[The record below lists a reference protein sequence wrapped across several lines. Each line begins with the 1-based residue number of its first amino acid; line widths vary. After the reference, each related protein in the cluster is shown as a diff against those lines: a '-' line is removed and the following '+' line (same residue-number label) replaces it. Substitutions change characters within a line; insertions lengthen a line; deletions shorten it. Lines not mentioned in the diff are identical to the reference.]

1 MQDQKPLPSP
11 TRPKPI
17 VSRRPWP
24 RPRKEPRMQ
33 SRSLELI
40 HSPYQVE
47 RLNFRHPASARK
59 VRELSDSWVSFM
71 DSATPE
77 ERNEVLP
84 SFGRF
89 VDEILDLIMEKPE
102 GPVAKEFLEN
112 ISYLTQVEP
121 REPIKALL
129 KIAEKYRSME
139 LSDFAI
145 IAAEKNAPFLFSSP
159 EKAPYSLI
167 RDLLLIY
174 ESDPK
179 QLLRPSAEGTAKAL
193 SGFLFSHSNHLMNNG
208 HKDLLAF
215 ALSWGAG
222 INAEEKARLMEHIS
236 DSLDHASQVNI
247 FTRMP
252 FLLKMLP
259 VNSNCTVRKPVSEDI
274 NRKFPELKRV
284 LDSTTAC
291 SISDE
296 INERQYLLFAAIQCI
311 EATGSNFMIY
321 PHREGQLH

>member
-1 MQDQKPLPSP
+1 
-11 TRPKPI
+11 
-17 VSRRPWP
+17 
-24 RPRKEPRMQ
+24 MQ

-40 HSPYQVE
+40 RSPSQVE

-89 VDEILDLIMEKPE
+89 VDEILNLIMENPK

-112 ISYLTQVEP
+112 ISYLVQVEP
-121 REPIKALL
+121 REPMKALL
-129 KIAEKYRSME
+129 KIAEKYRPGKI
-139 LSDFAI
+139 SDFAVF
-145 IAAEKNAPFLFSSP
+145 AAEKNAPFLFSSP
-159 EKAPYSLI
+159 EKTPYPLI
-167 RDLLLIY
+167 RGLLSIY
-174 ESDPK
+174 ESDHK

-193 SGFLFSHSNHLMNNG
+193 SGFLFSHSNHLMSNG

-222 INAEEKARLMEHIS
+222 INSEEKARLMERIS

-252 FLLKMLP
+252 FLLNILP
-259 VNSNCTVRKPVSEDI
+259 VNSNCTVRGPVSEDI
-274 NRKFPELKRV
+274 DKKFPELKRV
-284 LDSTTAC
+284 LDNTAAA
-291 SISDE
+291 SVSDE
-296 INERQYLLFAAIQCI
+296 INDRQYLLFAAIQCI
-311 EATGSNFMIY
+311 EAAGANFMIY